1 MRTLVWTL
9 VCAWVFCGQIG
20 LEFVDIVVHFLF
32 FVADFG
38 VDIGVDL
45 W

>member
-1 MRTLVWTL
+1 MWTL

-20 LEFVDIVVHFLF
+20 LECVDIVVDFVFL
-32 FVADFG
+32 ADFG
-38 VDIGVDL
+38 VDIGVAL